1 MAALLQEKQG
11 RREGE
16 RMREGEGNV
25 YLGRNEVP
33 IRFGGARA
41 RVAGVLVALALLSPP
56 LHLVGGRAAL
66 PFSPDK

>member
-41 RVAGVLVALALLSPP
+41 SGRSVGRTRSPLSTAPSR
-56 LHLVGGRAAL
+56 GRESRTSIL
-66 PFSPDK
+66 P